1 MEGEYNFIAKTGK
14 STIDLVF
21 TYSVGCDYRPSL
33 RALIHKYAKNK
44 SMDKFNWLSRVKQLY
59 SSIGE
64 IKLGNPST
72 TNFELKKA
80 PITSNYS
87 ELYRRTSLLGM
98 GEP

>member
-21 TYSVGCDYRPSL
+21 TYSAGCDYRPSL

-44 SMDKFNWLSRVKQLY
+44 SMDKFNWLSRVN

-64 IKLGNPST
+64 INFGNPST

-98 GEP
+98 EEP